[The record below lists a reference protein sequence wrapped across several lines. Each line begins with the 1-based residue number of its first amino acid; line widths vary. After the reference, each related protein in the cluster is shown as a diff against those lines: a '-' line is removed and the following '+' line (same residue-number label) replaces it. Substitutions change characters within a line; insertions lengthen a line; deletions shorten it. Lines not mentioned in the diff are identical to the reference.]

1 MKANELNPGTKL
13 EIEVLDYTM
22 GATETNK
29 YYVSEFEWAEGENV
43 ICVAAPIH
51 EGRYLT
57 VPSGTS
63 MNVYINCKSEFYKVK
78 AILIDRLVKEGL
90 PIYRLNIESEIEK
103 IQRRQFFRFDCV
115 LDIKCREVEMINNTA
130 VPKSKFSNGLTR
142 DISGGGTC
150 LALVEG
156 IEQGKFIECEL
167 QLTENKSIKFYGTI
181 VRSFK
186 TDSDSKNKYEAG
198 VEFYNIDNR
207 SRETIISFIFEE
219 QRKLR
224 KKGLI

>member
-1 MKANELNPGTKL
+1 MKASELKPGTKL
-13 EIEVLDYTM
+13 EIQLLDFSL
-22 GATETNK
+22 GEKDINNLF
-29 YYVSEFEWAEGENV
+29 VSEFEWAEGENV
-43 ICVAAPIH
+43 ICVAAPIY
-51 EGRYLT
+51 EGMYL
-57 VPSGTS
+57 PASNGTN
-63 MNVYINCKSEFYKVK
+63 MYVYISISNQFYKLK
-78 AILIDRLVKEGL
+78 ATLTDRLIKDGL
-90 PIYRLNIESEIEK
+90 PIYKLSIENEMEK

-115 LDIKCREVEMINNTA
+115 LDIKCREVEMLNNTA
-130 VPKSKFSNGLTR
+130 VPKGNFFKGLTR

-156 IEQGKFIECEL
+156 IEKGKFIECEL
-167 QLTENKSIKFYGTI
+167 QLSENKIIKFYGTI
-181 VRSFK
+181 VRSIK
-186 TDSDSKNKYEAG
+186 TDSESKNKYEAG

>member
-1 MKANELNPGTKL
+1 MKAAELNPGTKL
-13 EIEVLDYTM
+13 EIELLDFSM
-22 GATETNK
+22 AGIDPNK
-29 YYVSEFEWAEGENV
+29 LYISEFEWSEGEKV

-57 VPSGTS
+57 VHSGTS
-63 MNVYINCKSEFYKVK
+63 MNLYINCKSEFYKVK
-78 AILIDRLVKEGL
+78 ATLIERLIKEGL
-90 PIYRLNIESEIEK
+90 PIYKLNIENDIEK

-156 IEQGKFIECEL
+156 IEKGKYIECEL
-167 QLTENKSIKFYGTI
+167 QLSENKTIKFYGTI
-181 VRSFK
+181 VRSSK
-186 TDSDSKNKYEAG
+186 TESEGKNKYEAG

-207 SRETIISFIFEE
+207 SRDAIISFIFEE

>member
-1 MKANELNPGTKL
+1 MKASELNPGTKL
-13 EIEVLDYTM
+13 EIQLLDFSL
-22 GATETNK
+22 GDKDINK
-29 YYVSEFEWAEGENV
+29 LFVSEFEWAEGEDI
-43 ICVAAPIH
+43 ICVAAPIY
-51 EGRYLT
+51 EGKYLT
-57 VPSGTS
+57 ASNGTN
-63 MNVYINCKSEFYKVK
+63 MYVYISISNQFYKLKASLTDRIVK
-78 AILIDRLVKEGL
+78 DGL
-90 PIYRLNIESEIEK
+90 PIYKLSIENEMEK

-115 LDIKCREVEMINNTA
+115 LDIKCREVEMVNSTA
-130 VPKSKFSNGLTR
+130 VPKGNFTKGLTR

-156 IEQGKFIECEL
+156 IEKGKFIECEL
-167 QLTENKSIKFYGTI
+167 QLSESKIIKFYGTI
-181 VRSFK
+181 VRSIK
-186 TDSDSKNKYEAG
+186 TDSESKNKYEAG